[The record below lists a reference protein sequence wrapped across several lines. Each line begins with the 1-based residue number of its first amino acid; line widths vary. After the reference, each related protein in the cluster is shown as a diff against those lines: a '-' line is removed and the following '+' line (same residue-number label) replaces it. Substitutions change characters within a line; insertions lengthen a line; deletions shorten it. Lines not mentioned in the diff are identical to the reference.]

1 MRVDLRDDFLLF
13 GRLWNTMITKM
24 GCHTEGLLERAAFTM
39 GSLHQA
45 LRGHLLV
52 PAVLHRARLTAA
64 LRQAAVDGYA
74 IDPWHLAA
82 LIENLPLRFHGED
95 RGGIF
100 DAARHAFAH
109 YQWLVAPSEMQER
122 EIQEA
127 SSAILRAS
135 QGTATLTGIA
145 RGMHAWLNAGHAR
158 SPMRAAIIRRL
169 GATLLPYPVPL
180 SGASALRAG
189 TPWQYDEWAP
199 LFLDALAQEADEVL
213 LQLRQLERLWL
224 QARQI
229 VGEGRRRNSRALAA
243 LDLLAASPLIS
254 ATTLANHL
262 SMAPKN
268 ALVLLAQFVELGV
281 VVEVT
286 HRSARRLFG
295 LKHLAPLAEEVA
307 LPRRAKRRVNRSVKT
322 EDTYP
327 DEPKAEG
334 TIPFHLR
341 QWNPDYTDL
350 EAAMAAADRAV
361 HKTSRRLGAMPVK
374 VKMDGS
380 S

>member
-1 MRVDLRDDFLLF
+1 MTIDN
-13 GRLWNTMITKM
+13 GRCSSWLNAS
-24 GCHTEGLLERAAFTM
+24 LEKAVFVIGR
-39 GSLHQA
+39 LHQA
-45 LRGHLLV
+45 MLGHPLA
-52 PAVLHRARLTAA
+52 PAILHRARLDAVR
-64 LRQAAVDGYA
+64 RQAAVDGNA

-82 LIENLPLRFHGED
+82 LLENLPLRLHGED

-100 DAARHAFAH
+100 DAARHALTH
-109 YQWLVAPSEMQER
+109 YQWLVTPSDEQEG

-127 SSAILRAS
+127 TNEILHAS
-135 QGTATLTGIA
+135 QGTATLLGIA
-145 RGMHAWLNAGHAR
+145 QGMHSWLDAGRGRA
-158 SPMRAAIIRRL
+158 PMRAAIARRL

-180 SGASALRAG
+180 SGASALRAE
-189 TPWQYDEWAP
+189 TPWRYDEWVP

-213 LQLRQLERLWL
+213 LQFRQLERLWL
-224 QARQI
+224 QARQV
-229 VGEGRRRNSRALAA
+229 VGEKRRRTSRALAA

-254 ATTLANHL
+254 ATTLANQL

-268 ALVLLAQFVELGV
+268 ALALLAQFVELGV

-295 LKHLAPLAEEVA
+295 LKHLAPLAEEIA
-307 LPRRAKRRVNRSVKT
+307 LPRRAQRRANRSVQT

-327 DEPKAEG
+327 DELKAEG
-334 TIPFHLR
+334 SIPFRLR

-361 HKTSRRLGAMPVK
+361 RETSRRLGVRPDKAK
-374 VKMDGS
+374 VVGS
-380 S
+380 SEA